1 MPGLSWQKKGVISP
15 VFHRLNGQV
24 RGHAVLKRLEI
35 QAVLWLVAGAV
46 AGFAAFRHFGFFFG
60 KTRMPSSSA
69 LPPIWMSIEPVF
81 SRYDVIFC
89 DIWGVL
95 HNGREAWPKASA
107 ILTRF
112 REQGG
117 KVVLVSNAPRPGALL
132 PEWLAHWGVI
142 STAWDEIVTS
152 GDVTRRLIAERGAA
166 PFLHIGPARDAPLLD
181 GLGGRKV
188 EIYEADYVICSGLYH
203 DETETPADYADLLAQ
218 AHSRRLDMIC
228 ANPDLVVERG
238 DQMIYCAGALAQAYE
253 QLGGRAFYAGKPHPP
268 IYAEAQRVA
277 DQLCG
282 QAIDKK
288 RILAIGDAFMTDVA
302 GASAY
307 GVECLLI
314 ARGIHTDDFALHQG
328 PLSNEAVGR
337 AMDGRTLRPVAIM
350 DVLA

>member
-1 MPGLSWQKKGVISP
+1 MAKKGR
-15 VFHRLNGQV
+15 VFLVLACGMPRLILCKG
-24 RGHAVLKRLEI
+24 LEI
-35 QAVLWLVAGAV
+35 LGFLWLVAGV
-46 AGFAAFRHFGFFFG
+46 SAGVGFLCPAIFFEG
-60 KTRMPSSSA
+60 KSVMSTSLA
-69 LPPIWMSIEPVF
+69 LPPIWESIEPVF

-112 REQGG
+112 RAQGG

-132 PEWLAHWGVI
+132 PEWLAHWGVK

-152 GDVTRRLIAERGAA
+152 GDVTRRLIEERGDA
-166 PFLHIGPARDAPLLD
+166 PFLHIGPARDKPLLE

-188 EIYEADYVICSGLYH
+188 EVHEADYIICSGLYH
-203 DETETPADYADLLAQ
+203 DETETPDDYAELLGQ
-218 AHSRRLDMIC
+218 ARARQLDMIC

-253 QLGGRAFYAGKPHPP
+253 QMGGRSLYAGKPHPP
-268 IYAEAQRVA
+268 IYAEAQRAA

-282 QAIDKK
+282 QAIDKT

-302 GASAY
+302 GASGY
-307 GVECLLI
+307 GVDCLLV
-314 ARGIHTDDFALHQG
+314 ARGIHTEDFALHQG
-328 PLSNEAVGR
+328 PLSAERVAR
-337 AMDGRTLRPVAIM
+337 AMAGRVERPVAVM